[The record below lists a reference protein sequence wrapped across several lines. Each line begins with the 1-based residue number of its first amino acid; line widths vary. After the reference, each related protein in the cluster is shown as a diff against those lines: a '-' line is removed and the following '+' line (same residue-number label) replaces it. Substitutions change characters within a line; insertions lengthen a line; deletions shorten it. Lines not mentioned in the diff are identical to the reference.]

1 MVRDFNVAK
10 EEADISYYAGYIGS
24 SYMLGRCFTA
34 VLWGMVSDRYGRKPV
49 LIMGIIAVVIFNTL
63 FGLSTGFWM
72 AIATRFLLG
81 GLNGVLGPVKAYA
94 TELFREEHQAIGLS
108 TVSAAWG
115 IGLIV
120 GPAIGGYL
128 AQPVDK
134 YPQIF
139 PKDSFWDKFP
149 YFLPC
154 FTISAL
160 ALTVAIV
167 CIWIPET
174 LHNHNGNE
182 ESKGNAEALENG
194 SSKEKTVQ
202 KNENLFLNWPLMSSI
217 IAYCVVSLHDIAYQE
232 VFSLWAVS
240 PLRLGGLKFTT
251 DDVGDVLS
259 ISGVALCIYQLFI
272 YPYVE
277 KACGP
282 IVLARITGI
291 ISIPLLQS
299 YPFIAMLSGITLYIV
314 ISIASILKNII
325 AVTITTGLFLVQNRV
340 VEQHQRGAANGISM
354 TAMSLF
360 KAIGPA
366 AGGTILTWSQK
377 RMDASFLP
385 GTQMVF
391 FFLNLVEG
399 LGILLMCKP
408 FLGEKKKT
416 NSHELH

>member
-1 MVRDFNVAK
+1 
-10 EEADISYYAGYIGS
+10 
-24 SYMLGRCFTA
+24 
-34 VLWGMVSDRYGRKPV
+34 
-49 LIMGIIAVVIFNTL
+49 
-63 FGLSTGFWM
+63 
-72 AIATRFLLG
+72 
-81 GLNGVLGPVKAYA
+81 
-94 TELFREEHQAIGLS
+94 
-108 TVSAAWG
+108 
-115 IGLIV
+115 
-120 GPAIGGYL
+120 
-128 AQPVDK
+128 
-134 YPQIF
+134 
-139 PKDSFWDKFP
+139 
-149 YFLPC
+149 
-154 FTISAL
+154 
-160 ALTVAIV
+160 
-167 CIWIPET
+167 
-174 LHNHNGNE
+174 
-182 ESKGNAEALENG
+182 
-194 SSKEKTVQ
+194 
-202 KNENLFLNWPLMSSI
+202 MSSI

-340 VEQHQRGAANGISM
+340 VEQHQRGAANGIFM

-385 GTQMVF
+385 GTQMGVF
-391 FFLNLVEG
+391 L
-399 LGILLMCKP
+399 P
-408 FLGEKKKT
+408 
-416 NSHELH
+416 